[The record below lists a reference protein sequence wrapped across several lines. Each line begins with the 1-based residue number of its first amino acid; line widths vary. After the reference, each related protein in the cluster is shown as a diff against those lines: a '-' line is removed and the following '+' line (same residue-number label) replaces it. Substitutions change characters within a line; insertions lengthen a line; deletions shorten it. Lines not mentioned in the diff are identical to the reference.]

1 LPGQRTNSKFLY
13 SEKEGP
19 DHKLYVIDADGTHT
33 RQLPWNGSFVGFS
46 TWEPGDQSIVVSG
59 LDKENKAT
67 VWRIWL
73 DGRPT
78 TQLYENC
85 GMAAD
90 ISPDQKFMLGT
101 VLWTDAAGIYQY
113 SLADKKCT
121 ELKSGIATYIL
132 MFAHDGNP
140 SSMRWPPTAKPS
152 SIASPGTMALQS
164 VSPVPALKIPIALR
178 EDYNGNAFVVSSD
191 LSSVVYA
198 RPNGHDDL
206 YLLSQK

>member
-1 LPGQRTNSKFLY
+1 
-13 SEKEGP
+13 
-19 DHKLYVIDADGTHT
+19 VIDADGTHT

-132 MFAHDGNP
+132 MFAHDGK
-140 SSMRWPPTAKPS
+140 SLLYAL
-152 SIASPGTMALQS
+152 ASHGETIIYRQPWHNGTPIG
-164 VSPVPALKIPIALR
+164 SPVPALKIPIALR